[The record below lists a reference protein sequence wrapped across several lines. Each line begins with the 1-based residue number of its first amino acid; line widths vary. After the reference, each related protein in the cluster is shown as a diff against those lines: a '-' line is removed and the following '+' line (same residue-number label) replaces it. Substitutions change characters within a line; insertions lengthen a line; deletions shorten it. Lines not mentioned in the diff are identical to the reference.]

1 MLTGARQPVRG
12 ALFVVMVGMVG
23 LVPSGRVGKDVI
35 GRVPSGREVVP
46 TFEGGA
52 ETPLELPEPPSLAVP
67 EDGAGEDDEGV
78 EGEEAAE
85 GDGEGEELGGAL
97 DGGLPPGGVEPLD
110 GGDEGGEDGPAGGEV
125 DGGVED
131 VGGDDVPPQWGL
143 PVCSP
148 LPQTGPLDPLAGTPP
163 PLGLFLLAP
172 VG

>member
-1 MLTGARQPVRG
+1 MPPPPVCGKWVGAVRMIG
-12 ALFVVMVGMVG
+12 LVPAGRVGKMAPG
-23 LVPSGRVGKDVI
+23 LVPSGGD
-35 GRVPSGREVVP
+35 VVP
-46 TFEGGA
+46 TFEGGS
-52 ETPLELPEPPSLAVP
+52 ETPVELPEPPPLAVP
-67 EDGAGEDDEGV
+67 EDGAGEEDEGV

-85 GDGEGEELGGAL
+85 GDGEDEELGGAL
-97 DGGLPPGGVEPLD
+97 DGGLPPGGVPPLE

-131 VGGDDVPPQWGL
+131 GGGDDVPPQWGL